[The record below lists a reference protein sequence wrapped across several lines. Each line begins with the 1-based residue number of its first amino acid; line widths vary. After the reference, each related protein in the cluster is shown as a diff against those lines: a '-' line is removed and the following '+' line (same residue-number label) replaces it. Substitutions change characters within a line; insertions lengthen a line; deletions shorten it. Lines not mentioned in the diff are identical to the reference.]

1 MIFYI
6 QEDPPYSI
14 RVINSG
20 KKHRR
25 TTQEQTFFDY
35 AMGFKRTTFDF
46 LYCNR
51 FKLKPTKSGSR
62 ASIRSTWDS
71 FDFNSA

>member
-14 RVINSG
+14 RVIDSG

-35 AMGFKRTTFDF
+35 VMGLQEPSLVLLTV
-46 LYCNR
+46 
-51 FKLKPTKSGSR
+51 
-62 ASIRSTWDS
+62 IDS
-71 FDFNSA
+71 E

>member
-1 MIFYI
+1 M

-25 TTQEQTFFDY
+25 TNQEHTFFDY
-35 AMGFKRTTFDF
+35 AMG
-46 LYCNR
+46 LQE
-51 FKLKPTKSGSR
+51 
-62 ASIRSTWDS
+62 
-71 FDFNSA
+71 

>member
-1 MIFYI
+1 M

-25 TTQEQTFFDY
+25 TNQEHTFFDY
-35 AMGFKRTTFDF
+35 AMGLQELVLFTVFV
-46 LYCNR
+46 
-51 FKLKPTKSGSR
+51 LK
-62 ASIRSTWDS
+62 
-71 FDFNSA
+71 

>member
-1 MIFYI
+1 MKFNLHFNNMIFNI

-25 TTQEQTFFDY
+25 TNQEHTFFDY
-35 AMGFKRTTFDF
+35 AMG
-46 LYCNR
+46 LQE
-51 FKLKPTKSGSR
+51 
-62 ASIRSTWDS
+62 
-71 FDFNSA
+71 

>member
-35 AMGFKRTTFDF
+35 AMGFKRTTF
-46 LYCNR
+46 
-51 FKLKPTKSGSR
+51 TV
-62 ASIRSTWDS
+62 IDS
-71 FDFNSA
+71 N

>member
-25 TTQEQTFFDY
+25 TAQEQTFFDY
-35 AMGFKRTTFDF
+35 AMGFKEPPLIFFTV
-46 LYCNR
+46 
-51 FKLKPTKSGSR
+51 
-62 ASIRSTWDS
+62 IDS
-71 FDFNSA
+71 K